1 MPSNSVPISTQGS
14 QRLLA
19 ELGLVRHLCLDT
31 FTKSY
36 LRSTVSP
43 YALRQDERPSVS
55 RNSPALRP
63 RPYTSS
69 WNSQIQETK
78 PLLSIAATT
87 TMPKI
92 FSSPMSQSDATLSR
106 LTNRLLL
113 STSHLWWDQSCM
125 DTLSQHFKRNEESS
139 GSLETTTSFYPS
151 KRAIRHSELYFRSF
165 RA

>member
-78 PLLSIAATT
+78 PLLSLASTM

-92 FSSPMSQSDATLSR
+92 FSSPIGQTATTLSR
-106 LTNRLLL
+106 LTDRLLL
-113 STSHLWWDQSCM
+113 ST
-125 DTLSQHFKRNEESS
+125 TL
-139 GSLETTTSFYPS
+139 LCWT
-151 KRAIRHSELYFRSF
+151 RH
-165 RA
+165 